1 MMDIRKI
8 LNLKMTKLKYQIK
21 PKTKKFKV
29 LLTPHTLRLT
39 PHALRIRIRQTS
51 LMSNVEFRMQFQ
63 ASLKL
68 IGRSKCSQEEL
79 LHQDYEQN
87 HLWKKHSNTE

>member
-1 MMDIRKI
+1 
-8 LNLKMTKLKYQIK
+8 MTKLKYQIK
-21 PKTKKFKV
+21 PKTQKFKV
-29 LLTPHTLRLT
+29 LLT